1 MTSVVLYL
9 LTRATMMSPGK
20 GETRVCGY
28 NIYIYIYI
36 NFHGVRAKFSQIVTE
51 KVIYVLMFLHNILTK
66 LCSKTSSIK
75 LDIFVACCQSYIT
88 LANYIC
94 YIQIQI

>member
-1 MTSVVLYL
+1 
-9 LTRATMMSPGK
+9 MMSPGK
-20 GETRVCGY
+20 DETRVCGY

-36 NFHGVRAKFSQIVTE
+36 YININFHGVREKFSQIVTE